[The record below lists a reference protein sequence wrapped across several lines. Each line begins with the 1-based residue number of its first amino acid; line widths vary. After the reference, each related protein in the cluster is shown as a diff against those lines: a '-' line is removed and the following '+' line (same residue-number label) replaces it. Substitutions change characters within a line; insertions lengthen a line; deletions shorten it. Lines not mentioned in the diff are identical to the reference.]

1 MNSIG
6 SVIESGKNF
15 FAIVLLLILCF
26 TSGFVYSKY
35 KARIKYQQL
44 LEESTLSSEE
54 LTITRNKVKNLN
66 SVLSEKNQET
76 EELKTI
82 IRNYE
87 NKPEKIK
94 YIVKTETILVGNEEI
109 IKEPPEEYIYKFKN
123 GLPVSKFSFTEEGYK
138 FTTYDVT
145 FETTTIIS
153 KDKTAITLNA
163 TSSLEPETKYKIPV
177 STEVIKI
184 RDHKIFDPQLSIGF
198 SQSNTFSP
206 LDSNLYV
213 SVYMPLIHINKNV
226 DIVIPRISF
235 NNQST
240 RIGMDMISYNIGDPI
255 PLTTDL
261 WIGAGIS
268 NDISNKTTGLDLTIG
283 SKF

>member
-1 MNSIG
+1 MISIG

-44 LEESTLSSEE
+44 LEESTLSNEE
-54 LTITRNKVKNLN
+54 LTITKNKVKNLN

-76 EELKTI
+76 EELKKI

-138 FTTYDVT
+138 FITYDIT
-145 FETTTIIS
+145 FQTTTIIS
-153 KDKTAITLNA
+153 KDKTAITLSA

-177 STEVIKI
+177 SSEVIKI

-198 SQSNTFSP
+198 SQSNTLSP

-213 SVYMPLIHINKNV
+213 SIYMPLIHVNKNT
-226 DIVIPRISF
+226 DIIIPRISF

-240 RIGMDMISYNIGDPI
+240 RIGMDIISYNVGDPI

-261 WIGAGIS
+261 WVGAGIS
-268 NDISNKTTGLDLTIG
+268 NDISNKTTGFDLTIG